1 MSPLTSMPGVTL
13 VIVMILQTVYCEIN
27 IVSSNP
33 PSGHVVEKGGT
44 VTFSCETDRRWFLCL
59 WTSPL
64 GAKVCS
70 IQESDAGAS
79 QVCQGDHRITVQ
91 GEGNKCGITVSN
103 VTSEDWGAWMC
114 LVQDGEE
121 FKTDRREI
129 DLEVG
134 SRAD

>member
-1 MSPLTSMPGVTL
+1 M
-13 VIVMILQTVYCEIN
+13 IVMILRTEYCDIQ

-33 PSGHVVEKGGT
+33 PSGHIVEKGGT

-79 QVCQGDHRITVQ
+79 QVCQGDHRIMVQ
-91 GEGNKCGITVSN
+91 GEDDQCGITITN
-103 VTSEDWGAWMC
+103 VTSDDWGAWMC
-114 LVQDGEE
+114 LVQDGEWGGVQ
-121 FKTDRREI
+121 DR
-129 DLEVG
+129 
-134 SRAD
+134 